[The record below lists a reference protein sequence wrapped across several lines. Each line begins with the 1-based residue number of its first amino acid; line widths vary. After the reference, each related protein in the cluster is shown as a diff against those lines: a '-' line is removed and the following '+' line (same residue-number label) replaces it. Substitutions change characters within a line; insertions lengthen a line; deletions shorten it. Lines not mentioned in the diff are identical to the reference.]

1 MNRLSVD
8 ELAELSGVDAERVS
22 YLVDADVLSASHDG
36 SFRPSDVQIVRI
48 VEALE
53 RAGISVEQM
62 SALIRAG
69 EFSLR
74 LTEIAFPQPPALS
87 SKTLAE
93 IAAELQVPLGVID
106 QVFAAAGLPRPS
118 AHEPIRED
126 DAQALRTIAMVYESL
141 GRNAAIA
148 VEPNRHLGENLRRVA
163 ESQLRFFKKYVQQPM
178 IDSGLSFGE
187 VLEGLSKHSESWIPA
202 SVDSVLWLYRRH
214 FEQFIM
220 QDIVELAEAALERTG
235 MASPR
240 PANPPAIAFLDLTS
254 YTTLTEQVGDETA
267 ADIAT
272 RLTDVVRD
280 ASRAY
285 GGHPVKFL
293 GDGVMFFF
301 ADPAG
306 AVLCGLDLVEQVP
319 ALGLP
324 PARIGMTAGPVVFRD
339 GDYFGRTVN
348 VAARIAD
355 YARPEEVLVSE
366 EIRSSTTP
374 PGVSYTAV
382 GSVSLKGVPR
392 PTVLHRA
399 LRA

>member
-1 MNRLSVD
+1 
-8 ELAELSGVDAERVS
+8 
-22 YLVDADVLSASHDG
+22 
-36 SFRPSDVQIVRI
+36 VRI
-48 VEALE
+48 VDALE
-53 RAGISVEQM
+53 EAGISVEQIG
-62 SALIRAG
+62 ALIRAG
-69 EFSLR
+69 ELSFR
-74 LTEIAFPQPPALS
+74 LTEVAFPNPPGVS
-87 SKTLAE
+87 SKTFSKTAK
-93 IAAELQVPLGVID
+93 ELQIPLEVIE
-106 QVFAAAGLPRPS
+106 QVYAAAGLPRPS
-118 AHEPIRED
+118 AEEFVRDD
-126 DAQALRTIAMVYESL
+126 DAQALRTVAMVYQSL
-141 GRNAAIA
+141 GRNAAVTI
-148 VEPNRHLGENLRRVA
+148 EPNRHLGENLRRVA
-163 ESQLRFFKKYVQQPM
+163 EAQIRFFKRRVEQPM
-178 IDSGLSFGE
+178 IDSGRPLGE
-187 VLEGLSKHSESWIPA
+187 VLEKLSEHSASWIPA
-202 SVDSVLWLYRRH
+202 SVNSVLWLYRRH

-220 QDIVELAEAALERTG
+220 QDIVELTEAALERAG

-272 RLTDVVRD
+272 RLSDVVRD
-280 ASRAY
+280 ASRTY

-293 GDGVMFFF
+293 GDGVMFYFG
-301 ADPAG
+301 DPSG

-339 GDYFGRTVN
+339 GDYFGHTVN

-366 EIRSSTTP
+366 ELRSVAGRP

-392 PTVLHRA
+392 PTLLHRA
-399 LRA
+399 MRL